1 MQGMNL
7 SQTPLAYRATIAL
20 VVAFLLYLL
29 LFQMEWIRFDA
40 IDLLTFSTIAVFISF
55 LAAILGGIL
64 VGMFIATHSLSNQG
78 FTPFEI
84 SMLKLRDDIHKLQKE
99 VNSISKPTDND
110 KKDNE
115 NGE

>member
-1 MQGMNL
+1 MNL
-7 SQTPLAYRATIAL
+7 SKAPFAYQATIGL

-29 LFQMEWIRFDA
+29 LFQIGLISFDA
-40 IDLLTFSTIAVFISF
+40 SDLLMFYSFSVFTVS
-55 LAAILGGIL
+55 LAAVLGGIL
-64 VGMFIATHSLSNQG
+64 LGMFIATRSLSNQG

-99 VNSISKPTDND
+99 VNSIAKSIASNGRDD
-110 KKDNE
+110 E